1 MKEKEISIKSSLET
15 IQIPTEKLDRIL
27 YDAFV
32 DKPAPKRSRKKWLY
46 TSAAAAMLA
55 IGILTTSMIASPALA
70 NLAVQ
75 IPVIGN
81 VFSFFVEDD
90 EDNEPYESYEY
101 FSEAVGLTQIDS
113 GIEIIIDQAIY
124 DGTNVTL
131 SFLLKT
137 DEPLEEGFHFAS
149 YPQVEGANPGN
160 AGMEFEYVENVG
172 YAGIIRVTPDLNEEL
187 GGLNITWEPGS
198 VMTHTKEI
206 EGNWKFNFAVT
217 QILKE
222 PMPLA
227 IKVKEEGVTVHLK
240 EVTFTDIS
248 VNIAYQQ
255 LVDPAYLTEWSA
267 VEAELIAQDNL
278 GEVYNV
284 PYNGGSTDGSAKTAE
299 DFNWTAT
306 MSGLDPRAT
315 SLTFYP
321 FATVSNFDEETQ
333 TSESKRLEFDAVQI
347 DLTDHSHTIIKDP
360 TIPELP
366 KDEELIDS
374 SN

>member
-1 MKEKEISIKSSLET
+1 MKEKEISIKSSLKT
-15 IQIPTEKLDRIL
+15 IQVPTEKLDKII

-32 DKPAPKRSRKKWLY
+32 DKPAPKKTHKKWLY
-46 TSAAAAMLA
+46 TSAAAAVLA
-55 IGILTTSMIASPALA
+55 MGILTTSMIASPALA

-90 EDNEPYESYEY
+90 EDSEPYESYEY

-137 DEPLEEGFHFAS
+137 DEPLDEGFHFIS
-149 YPQVEGANPGN
+149 YPHVEGTNPGN
-160 AGMEFEYVENVG
+160 AGMEYEYVENAG
-172 YAGIIRVTPDLNEEL
+172 YAGIIRLTPDLNEEL
-187 GGLNITWEPGS
+187 GELNIAWEPGS
-198 VMTHTKEI
+198 VMTKTKEI
-206 EGNWKFNFAVT
+206 KGDWKFNFAVT
-217 QILKE
+217 HILKD
-222 PMPLA
+222 PMPLD

-278 GEVYNV
+278 GKVYKV
-284 PYNGGSTDGSAKTAE
+284 PYNGGSTDGSAVTAE

-306 MSGLDPRAT
+306 MSGLDPKAT
-315 SLTFYP
+315 LLTFYP

-333 TSESKRLEFDAVQI
+333 SSESKRLEFDAIQI
-347 DLTDHSHTIIKDP
+347 DLTDHSYTLIEDP
-360 TIPELP
+360 IVPELP
-366 KDEELIDS
+366 KNEDEE
-374 SN
+374 